1 MKSSK
6 FQLANIKYFIHHFQ
20 FTAVIVC
27 LFFYSDGGTKCWTKV
42 VLKWE
47 KSRFL
52 VLAENISN
60 SVLCMILFFIHLCF
74 FFLYFSLSWR
84 ICPALFFV
92 FVFTFHL
99 SFPLAKV
106 QNKAKM
112 MIKKKKVCT
121 DVDFFFSSS
130 SDNGSD
136 ARMMRISSPAQGE
149 TKRRPYHEFF
159 WEHLISLRERK
170 RKTEMARGVWG
181 EDVYV
186 KESVVGTE
194 AEFKGSTLERWMRY
208 LWVNAGKYDFI
219 HIRDQFL
226 VSPSFHCHCFKCN
239 YSVRWRGNCS
249 DCEILLSQSWNRQSV
264 VVTDWGEHRRTN
276 SLWKECNN
284 LIRSDGNSF
293 GSVACSRKVQQ
304 IQNLQTPHQ
313 VLLRNYADE
322 CGGRWSVKQQQQN
335 KIHKAEST
343 SVAQVRS
350 GLWLVE
356 SLSVRGSAAECN
368 LCENGQCSHHTLA
381 KWSCIQTEMGDT
393 GAHPATSVK
402 HG

>member
-1 MKSSK
+1 M
-6 FQLANIKYFIHHFQ
+6 KYFLHHLQ

-27 LFFYSDGGTKCWTKV
+27 LFFQMVEPNVGQKWCWKG
-42 VLKWE
+42 K
-47 KSRFL
+47 KANFI
-52 VLAENISN
+52 VLAENISK
-60 SVLCMILFFIHLCF
+60 SGLWMMLFFIHLF
-74 FFLYFSLSWR
+74 FFLRFSISWR
-84 ICPALFFV
+84 ICPALSFV

-112 MIKKKKVCT
+112 MIKKVRT

-130 SDNGSD
+130 FDSGSD
-136 ARMMRISSPAQGE
+136 ARMMRISSPALGE
-149 TKRRPYHEFF
+149 TKRRPSHEFF
-159 WEHLISLRERK
+159 WEYLISLRERK

-186 KESVVGTE
+186 KESVVGRE

-208 LWVNAGKYDFI
+208 LWVNADKYDFI

-226 VSPSFHCHCFKCN
+226 VSPLFHCHCFKCN

-249 DCEILLSQSWNRQSV
+249 AYEILLSQSWNRQSD

-293 GSVACSRKVQQ
+293 GSVACSREVQQ

-313 VLLRNYADE
+313 VLLRNYADPWVW
-322 CGGRWSVKQQQQN
+322 RPWSVKQQQQH
-335 KIHKAEST
+335 KIRKAEST

-356 SLSVRGSAAECN
+356 SLSVEEAPPNVICVKMDSAISTHSQNEA
-368 LCENGQCSHHTLA
+368 A
-381 KWSCIQTEMGDT
+381 
-393 GAHPATSVK
+393 PR
-402 HG
+402 